1 MAWPHST
8 VLHSWICICCLDMR
22 LVCHFSIPSGCAR
35 MVPEIGCGHF
45 YTFVFLHLLIL
56 PFMQHSVSWISSIIV
71 GKYKVLKARW
81 LSHQLYH
88 LTAAGTWDAHP
99 GVCCVSYGVDQCMCV
114 CVCVCARARKERSL
128 LSFYKVRVRVCHG
141 RKCHNKFCKKK
152 KKCSANSAM

>member
-8 VLHSWICICCLDMR
+8 VLHSWICMCCLDMR

-71 GKYKVLKARW
+71 GKYKVHKARW

-114 CVCVCARARKERSL
+114 CVCVSVHARVKSVLCSAFTKYVYVSVMEENVTT
-128 LSFYKVRVRVCHG
+128 SFV
-141 RKCHNKFCKKK
+141 KKK
-152 KKCSANSAM
+152 KKKIQC